1 MQPKIHMFVK
11 QIIQETPS
19 VKRFVLVSKEGADL
33 PAFSAGSHISTF
45 LNTAAG
51 TLERHYSLVQAPAI
65 TDQYEIAVQL
75 HSESQGGSAYWHHQV
90 SEGTELFISYPK
102 NHFPLSFRAKHH
114 VFYAAGI
121 GITPF
126 LSMMAE
132 LVAQGR
138 SFELHYAAKSR
149 EMCAFYETLQRTYTD
164 SCHFYLSADPNS
176 TRVKPDDMR
185 QQRVG
190 THVYFCGPE
199 TMVNQFQEAARS
211 YGYPEQ
217 NIHFELFA
225 PPSPVLREP
234 FLAELCQSKRT
245 ISVGRDQSL
254 LEALLAAGIKSP
266 YSCRVGRCGT
276 CAVEV
281 LSGEV
286 AHYDSVLSEKERAAQ
301 DVMMT
306 CVSRAVHDKLV
317 LRL

>member
-1 MQPKIHMFVK
+1 MQPKIHVFVK

-19 VKRFVLVSKEGADL
+19 VKRFVLVSKEGSDL
-33 PAFSAGSHISTF
+33 PSFSAGSHITTY

-51 TLERHYSLVQAPAI
+51 ILERHYSLVQSPAI
-65 TDQYEIAVQL
+65 TDHYEIAVHL
-75 HSESQGGSAYWHHQV
+75 HAESKGGSAYWHHQV
-90 SEGTELFISYPK
+90 LEGTELFISYPK

-132 LVAQGR
+132 LTAQGR

-149 EMCAFYETLQRTYTD
+149 EMCAFYENLKKTYKD
-164 SCHFYLSADPNS
+164 SCHFYLSADPDS
-176 TRVKPDDMR
+176 SRMQPEGMR
-185 QQRVG
+185 WHRVG

-199 TMVNQFQEAARS
+199 TMVNQFQEAARN
-211 YGYPEQ
+211 YGYHEQ
-217 NIHFELFA
+217 NIHFELFT
-225 PPSPVLREP
+225 PPVPKLREP
-234 FLAELCQSKRT
+234 FLVELWQSKRT

-254 LEALLAAGIKSP
+254 LEALLAAGIKSS

-276 CAVEV
+276 CAVKV
-281 LSGEV
+281 LSGEI

-306 CVSRAVHDKLV
+306 CVSRALCDKLV
-317 LRL
+317 LRM